1 LDLLHPGP
9 ALLYT
14 IASHGR
20 ALGTTDLGFIYRP
33 DVFRCGWLHPTPLG
47 ERLLPI
53 AAGVAPAMRAEYML
67 GPDATLHADVLSA
80 CDQEEALHL
89 ELRREDGLLI
99 ETTDIG
105 IIDTHY
111 LLSIPDSGDDE
122 DFELTPEQEA
132 EIEELVAELRADDW
146 SHSAADDD
154 EPEFPR
160 YQVQVRLVD
169 QYAVP

>member
-1 LDLLHPGP
+1 MV
-9 ALLYT
+9 YS
-14 IASHGR
+14 IVSRGR
-20 ALGTTDLGFIYRP
+20 VLGTTDLGFIYRP
-33 DVFRCGWLHPTPLG
+33 DVHRCGWLHPTPLG

-67 GPDATLHADVLSA
+67 GPDTTLHADVISA
-80 CDQEEALHL
+80 CDQEEALEL
-89 ELRREDGLLI
+89 ELRREDGALI

-111 LLSIPDSGDDE
+111 LLSIPISEDDE
-122 DFELTPEQEA
+122 DFELTPEQQA
-132 EIEELVAELRADDW
+132 EIDDVVAEMRAEEW
-146 SHSAADDD
+146 KVSAED
-154 EPEFPR
+154 EEETDFLQ